1 VVASEPDLTDAL
13 DFDAALSA
21 EAEQLALGGSTES
34 VDVRRA
40 MAVGE
45 IARQQLALDLR
56 AAGGE
61 AGKPRQVVL
70 YVHLS
75 EAALCGNRDTEVI
88 VKPVVDLNEHIAS
101 NGYQFLR
108 DHHGTVDVTSER
120 PPPKPEAPQHF
131 C

>member
-1 VVASEPDLTDAL
+1 VVESEPDLTDAL

-45 IARQQLALDLR
+45 IARQQLARDLR
-56 AAGGE
+56 AAGGG

-88 VKPVVDLNEHIAS
+88 VKPVVDLNEHIRVKR
-101 NGYQFLR
+101 LPVP
-108 DHHGTVDVTSER
+108 TR
-120 PPPKPEAPQHF
+120 PPWHRRRQLGTTTAET
-131 C
+131 